1 MIIIKLAK
9 HYQDDI
15 ATYHLPLPKEVESDG
30 QFILKF
36 QTPKDYYLYSMQL
49 VDIRDR
55 LEFEIIMR
63 SKVEKFHKLLFCK
76 KLLGSMANHKLFPN

>member
-1 MIIIKLAK
+1 MITIKLAK

-15 ATYHLPLPKEVESDG
+15 ATYELPLPKEVESDG
-30 QFILKF
+30 YFILKF
-36 QTPKDYYLYSMQL
+36 KTPKDFLLYSMKL

-63 SKVEKFHKLLFCK
+63 SKVEKYRKLVFCK
-76 KLLGSMANHKLFPN
+76 KLIQFIEAHKSNLN